1 MKRYKRHSANSNGTI
16 NIESAVDVI
25 GASFHPALI
34 GKALRSCCASRRS
47 AFTAPTTISA
57 ISEVRIAELIVL
69 AQHKEHESIGEAQK
83 SYSPHVTYCF
93 RNCLLI
99 SLY

>member
-1 MKRYKRHSANSNGTI
+1 
-16 NIESAVDVI
+16 
-25 GASFHPALI
+25 
-34 GKALRSCCASRRS
+34 LRSCCASRRS

-83 SYSPHVTYCF
+83 AIRRTSPIASEIAY
-93 RNCLLI
+93 
-99 SLY
+99 